1 MYEVPVSK
9 NRALSYQRKG
19 TMVRET
25 TVEMNY
31 KACENKETQ
40 IFLGSKSVL
49 KPTKSVKLI
58 IILKYF

>member
-1 MYEVPVSK
+1 
-9 NRALSYQRKG
+9 
-19 TMVRET
+19 MVRET